1 MYCFRVT
8 EMCQA
13 THFGIISVFLSLCF
27 LFKDILHFSPSFC
40 IFAENSRDYDQ
51 ETISAYCQAI
61 QVLALPS
68 APEEAL
74 LALRQKD
81 KLCFSGNRRD
91 KRGVRLV
98 HR

>member
-27 LFKDILHFSPSFC
+27 LFKDILHFSPSCC

-51 ETISAYCQAI
+51 ENISAYCQAI

-74 LALRQKD
+74 PEILKGQQRCL
-81 KLCFSGNRRD
+81 
-91 KRGVRLV
+91 
-98 HR
+98 

>member
-27 LFKDILHFSPSFC
+27 LFKDILHFSPSCC

-51 ETISAYCQAI
+51 ENISAYCHEI

-68 APEEAL
+68 APEKAL
-74 LALRQKD
+74 PEILKGQQQCL
-81 KLCFSGNRRD
+81 
-91 KRGVRLV
+91 
-98 HR
+98 